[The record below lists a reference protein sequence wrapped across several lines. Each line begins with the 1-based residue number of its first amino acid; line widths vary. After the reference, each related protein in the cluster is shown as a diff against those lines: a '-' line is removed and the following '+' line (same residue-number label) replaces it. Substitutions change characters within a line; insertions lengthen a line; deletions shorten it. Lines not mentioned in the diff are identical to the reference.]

1 MLKFIKSKLLVPLYL
16 NLDSTLGIYFFNNLN
31 AFSLNI
37 YNYFYK
43 KIIFKKKNLNL
54 INSFINQSYQKIGRQ
69 ISTI

>member
-43 KIIFKKKNLNL
+43 KIIFKKKKFKFN
-54 INSFINQSYQKIGRQ
+54 
-69 ISTI
+69 